1 MTLLGAANRNGVAN
15 RINLN
20 LGVVGSLSVPGSTTT
35 RAFYYS
41 NGIMTDLG
49 TLGGASSDARGLND
63 DGDVVGTAQNAA
75 GQARA
80 FLWRNGVM
88 TDLNTLVPPETG
100 WVLESAAAIS
110 NGDQIVGYGT
120 FNGKRRAFLLTPP
133 TDLEARIGGT
143 ISQHDSNLPP
153 DGIEV
158 GKTIEWT
165 TSAIAPPFN
174 WSRILYG
181 VRITHTLTGPAVFV
195 SADPHDRDTC
205 SVTPAT
211 IICELQ
217 PFESDGNGRE
227 VTIRARATGT
237 GAITH
242 HATVS
247 GNAPDP
253 DSSNNSIAPEANR
266 AVALSSFAVSPTTV
280 AGGQLTTLEV
290 LLTDRAPGA
299 DAVVKLTSSRPD
311 VAPVPATFIVPSW
324 TDHRQ
329 TNIYPAV
336 VSSPTSVQISAT
348 YGLVTVTKTLTVIP
362 SGLKQLYLTP
372 TTVIGGCGQSQGRVV
387 LSGSAPAGGAVV
399 PLSNTNSKATVP
411 TNVTVPAGSDSAT
424 FTVPTVPVTTSASG
438 VVTASFGGVS
448 QSLNLTVR
456 PIRAQTLTLSSARVR
471 GGTTVTGIVTLECPA
486 VPGAIAVSFTSSN
499 PAVAAATVP
508 NITIPS
514 GATSGAFS
522 VRTSAVSSE
531 TTVTLY
537 AWVFGVRKAV
547 ALTVTP

>member
-1 MTLLGAANRNGVAN
+1 M
-15 RINLN
+15 
-20 LGVVGSLSVPGSTTT
+20 
-35 RAFYYS
+35 
-41 NGIMTDLG
+41 
-49 TLGGASSDARGLND
+49 
-63 DGDVVGTAQNAA
+63 
-75 GQARA
+75 
-80 FLWRNGVM
+80 
-88 TDLNTLVPPETG
+88 
-100 WVLESAAAIS
+100 SA
-110 NGDQIVGYGT
+110 T
-120 FNGKRRAFLLTPP
+120 
-133 TDLEARIGGT
+133 
-143 ISQHDSNLPP
+143 
-153 DGIEV
+153 
-158 GKTIEWT
+158 
-165 TSAIAPPFN
+165 
-174 WSRILYG
+174 
-181 VRITHTLTGPAVFV
+181 
-195 SADPHDRDTC
+195 PHDLDTC
-205 SVTPAT
+205 SVSPTVIT
-211 IICELQ
+211 CEFQ
-217 PFESDGNGRE
+217 PYQYDGNGRE
-227 VTIRARATGT
+227 VSLRARATGT

-247 GNAPDP
+247 GNVPDP
-253 DSSNNSIAPEANR
+253 DNSNNSIAPETNR
-266 AVALSSFAVSPTTV
+266 AVALSSFAVNPTMV
-280 AGGQLTTLEV
+280 ASGQLTTLEV
-290 LLTDRAPGA
+290 LLTDRAPGG

-336 VSSPTSVQISAT
+336 VSSPTTVQISAT
-348 YGLVTVTKTLTVIP
+348 YGLVTVTKTLTVVP

-387 LSGSAPAGGAVV
+387 LSGSAGAGGAVV
-399 PLSNTNSKATVP
+399 SLTNTNSKATVP
-411 TNVTVPAGSDSAT
+411 TNVTVPAGTGSAT

-471 GGTTVTGIVTLECPA
+471 GGATVTGAVTLECPA

-499 PAVAAATVP
+499 AAVAAATVP

-514 GATSGAFS
+514 GGTAGSFS

-547 ALTVTP
+547 TLTVTP